1 MILRSYRPSDAPV
14 LLALFRETVRRIN
27 ARDYNPEQIQA
38 WASEEIDPSVWE
50 DRFRDRFA
58 IVAEEGDV
66 IAGFTELEPDGHIDR
81 FFVSAEHQGMGV
93 GRGLMDRI
101 VAEAHGRGL
110 PRLYLEASITART
123 FFERQGFVVLGQQTV
138 TVRGVDFLN
147 YRMER
152 RLQ

>member
-1 MILRSYRPSDAPV
+1 MILRSFQPSDAPV

-50 DRFRDRFA
+50 ERFRDRFA

-66 IAGFTELEPDGHIDR
+66 IAGFTELESDGHIDR

-101 VAEAHGRGL
+101 VAEARGRGL
-110 PRLYLEASITART
+110 PRLYLEASITARP
-123 FFERQGFVVLGQQTV
+123 FFERQGFAVLGQQTV
-138 TVRGVDFLN
+138 KVRGVDFLN

-152 RLQ
+152 RL